1 MLYLAQEGNERLS
14 RELSLVCKGKP
25 QRHRGHREQK
35 EASGGK
41 GEGRSEAALG
51 LMGHRHTPHPRLR
64 ERCAPCPS
72 CSPCFSVPSVSLWF
86 ICVCPLAPRPVR
98 SVKRRGWGKRC
109 SALPG
114 HGRPTRRS
122 GDTIW

>member
-1 MLYLAQEGNERLS
+1 MLFLAQGGNERLP
-14 RELSLVCKGKP
+14 RELSLVCKGKT
-25 QRHRGHREQK
+25 QRHLGHREQK

-72 CSPCFSVPSVSLWF
+72 CSPCFSVPSVLLTLSFCAGQQDLALPLASFWLRLCRAVSLWF
-86 ICVCPLAPRPVR
+86 ICF
-98 SVKRRGWGKRC
+98 
-109 SALPG
+109 
-114 HGRPTRRS
+114 
-122 GDTIW
+122 